1 MKAYEFL
8 HNTDTMDSSAY
19 TVSTHLSKA
28 GAYKAM
34 RKHRIKHFNKQRD
47 NTILFGKYGEYFG
60 DKPGQLIKG
69 GQDYESGKWW
79 GIKEIELL
87 D

>member
-1 MKAYEFL
+1 
-8 HNTDTMDSSAY
+8 
-19 TVSTHLSKA
+19 
-28 GAYKAM
+28 M